1 MNMYIKIQKEKTKK
15 SYYTAKIK
23 KEIESREETEETDD
37 EKTPQKYCTVIKKK
51 KNANITPENF
61 GEIILCQIPT
71 ISSTTAIAIM
81 KEFLTINN
89 LIEKLKINENCLNEI
104 TTETNS
110 KKRKISKTSIKNIIK
125 FLNI

>member
-1 MNMYIKIQKEKTKK
+1 
-15 SYYTAKIK
+15 
-23 KEIESREETEETDD
+23 
-37 EKTPQKYCTVIKKK
+37 
-51 KNANITPENF
+51 
-61 GEIILCQIPT
+61 
-71 ISSTTAIAIM
+71 M